1 MNDGLLFFIGMCV
14 TTLFACGFFSI
25 LAVGY
30 WPQQE
35 KPQEKPEVPELIRFA
50 DRIEQDE
57 YKSH

>member
-1 MNDGLLFFIGMCV
+1 MCV

-35 KPQEKPEVPELIRFA
+35 KPQEKPELPELIRFA